1 LFILFKAFIFESQII
16 GMKYLILIYIL
27 LALGVAFIGRY
38 RKTGFTLPFIV
49 SLLLT
54 PIVGLLV
61 VAHSNKKITY
71 HEFQYHCPRCG
82 YNFTEELEFCP
93 YCSKAGR
100 EVRLVKEQ
108 ITMT

>member
-1 LFILFKAFIFESQII
+1 
-16 GMKYLILIYIL
+16 MKYLILIYIL